1 MVGVHIYPKYPP
13 KVDTAE
19 GHTDYTLRI
28 ERQLQR
34 YIFGDEFA
42 GGGLNTP
49 TSQEYER
56 NPSEVPIDGYIDMV
70 NLSHNVVSMI
80 AREQLVLLNRIMAN
94 HLEGMDYETSKTF
107 RKEMAI
113 LANYAKEEHQGLD

>member
-1 MVGVHIYPKYPP
+1 MNFYPKYPP

-19 GHTDYTLRI
+19 DDNEYVLRT

-34 YIFGDEFA
+34 YIFGNGFA
-42 GGGLNTP
+42 GNDLNTP

-56 NPSEVPIDGYIDMV
+56 DPSAVPIDGFIDMV

-80 AREQLVLLNRIMAN
+80 AREQLVILNRIMAN
-94 HLEGMDYETSKTF
+94 HRDGMDSEIVGAF
-107 RKEMAI
+107 ERE
-113 LANYAKEEHQGLD
+113 LAKLSQYAKEEHNGLS